1 LHLKFSVLIL
11 LVTNKDIKS
20 KYKNSLNKK
29 QITKKEK
36 EFTMGR
42 PSKKLTPITQAQWD
56 KMESKGLDPKELG
69 FRVKGE
75 RGNNNIESAS
85 PEIRKPFKE
94 LKSKV
99 DSIPEEIC
107 KDKNSKNYGH
117 VMKAGMYYHKVSGQT
132 EREVANNIKALEK
145 KK

>member
-1 LHLKFSVLIL
+1 M
-11 LVTNKDIKS
+11 KS
-20 KYKNSLNKK
+20 
-29 QITKKEK
+29 
-36 EFTMGR
+36 
-42 PSKKLTPITQAQWD
+42 KLTPITQTQWD
-56 KMESKGLDPKELG
+56 TMESKGLEPKELG

-85 PEIRKPFKE
+85 PEIKKPFKE

-99 DSIPEEIC
+99 DAIPEEIC

-145 KK
+145 KKQSWEVGEEP

>member
-1 LHLKFSVLIL
+1 MAS
-11 LVTNKDIKS
+11 
-20 KYKNSLNKK
+20 
-29 QITKKEK
+29 
-36 EFTMGR
+36 
-42 PSKKLTPITQAQWD
+42 KLTPITQTQWD
-56 KMESKGLDPKELG
+56 KMTSKGLEPKELG

-145 KK
+145 KNLRRYVDKKK

>member
-1 LHLKFSVLIL
+1 M
-11 LVTNKDIKS
+11 KS
-20 KYKNSLNKK
+20 
-29 QITKKEK
+29 
-36 EFTMGR
+36 
-42 PSKKLTPITQAQWD
+42 KLTPITQTQWD
-56 KMESKGLDPKELG
+56 KMTSKGLEPKELG

-145 KK
+145 SMLKQRLKLEAKMKK

>member
-1 LHLKFSVLIL
+1 MAS
-11 LVTNKDIKS
+11 
-20 KYKNSLNKK
+20 
-29 QITKKEK
+29 
-36 EFTMGR
+36 
-42 PSKKLTPITQAQWD
+42 KLTPITQTQWD
-56 KMESKGLDPKELG
+56 KMTSKGLEPKELG

-117 VMKAGMYYHKVSGQT
+117 VMKAGVYYHKVSGQT

-145 KK
+145 ENLRRYVEKKK